1 MSCRRKTRASFFTEQ
16 HAKGLFGKNATYR
29 TLSRERRSAMWNLS
43 SYVGVATATVD
54 FTREFSWFI
63 TGLIGLVWLSAGALV
78 LMALG
83 DREAKSLSRAVEGE
97 EAAYQE
103 AA

>member
-1 MSCRRKTRASFFTEQ
+1 MTP
-16 HAKGLFGKNATYR
+16 AKGKSQLVHRTTAKCLSGKNATDR

-43 SYVGVATATVD
+43 SYVGLATATVD
-54 FTREFSWFI
+54 FTSEFSWFI

-78 LMALG
+78 LMMLG
-83 DREAKSLSRAVEGE
+83 DPEATSLSRAVEVE
-97 EAAYQE
+97 EVAYQE

>member
-1 MSCRRKTRASFFTEQ
+1 
-16 HAKGLFGKNATYR
+16 
-29 TLSRERRSAMWNLS
+29 MWNLA
-43 SYVGVATATVD
+43 SYVGLATAIVD
-54 FTREFSWFI
+54 VTGAFSWFI

-83 DREAKSLSRAVEGE
+83 DRAAKSLSRAVEAE